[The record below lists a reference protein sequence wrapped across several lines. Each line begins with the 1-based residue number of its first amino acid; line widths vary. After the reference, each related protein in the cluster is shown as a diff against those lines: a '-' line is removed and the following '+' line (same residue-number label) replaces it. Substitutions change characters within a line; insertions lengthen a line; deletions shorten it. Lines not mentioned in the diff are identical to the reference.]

1 MCLTTENARNLLIKS
16 AVRRAEST
24 GANCTPQEIAEM
36 LTTQPSDAES
46 LGNEEM
52 SGTDDVPLQ
61 YLKVEHVKCRGEVT
75 MADFSADEES
85 SDDTLPVLTGN
96 TGCSSRP
103 SAAKFMVNKVT
114 SNSKKWIHSKKKKPR
129 KKKRDG
135 PIEKPS
141 DSEKW
146 DNFFKINRSTRA
158 KKKKRNIKT
167 IEQVRQEAEDE
178 RIRMQSAAYYEL
190 NRPTKEWVHN
200 SHLLEDDD
208 EGMYKTRYKLMCK
221 DCCIVY
227 TNGGILIPNTHP
239 SK

>member
-61 YLKVEHVKCRGEVT
+61 YLKVEHVKCRGEET

-96 TGCSSRP
+96 AGCSSRP
-103 SAAKFMVNKVT
+103 SAAKGMVNKVT
-114 SNSKKWIHSKKKKPR
+114 SSSKKWIHSKKKKPR

-146 DNFFKINRSTRA
+146 DNFFKTNRSTKA
-158 KKKKRNIKT
+158 KKKEKK
-167 IEQVRQEAEDE
+167 
-178 RIRMQSAAYYEL
+178 
-190 NRPTKEWVHN
+190 H
-200 SHLLEDDD
+200 
-208 EGMYKTRYKLMCK
+208 
-221 DCCIVY
+221 
-227 TNGGILIPNTHP
+227 
-239 SK
+239 